1 MKSKKLTIA
10 SSVLVVAVSLGSL
23 WLYRASQ
30 SPFSG
35 TLEKEWLEPRFPEKI
50 DTEDAIWQV
59 LPFGYTLGPWP
70 IQFRNEPIVTKL
82 TYLKGPPK
90 KFIQS
95 MTQLWQP
102 VEIEL
107 KLLGPKTISPGT
119 TQLDWK
125 KCFEAYWTCNSP
137 RGKIME
143 YLAHKK
149 DEGVLAQATWFDHP
163 ESAGPRGVHLVWDHP
178 QYQIDDFVLFTEGGI
193 AQGFELKT
201 VKTDAGTEARTLLY
215 QILGAMKVKED
226 LSNSREWIQGKI
238 RSVQLAQIQ
247 RMQEPKLRLKK
258 LIEIQSWLFSLLSVD
273 PSQVTPFFH
282 LAGVTHLFALD
293 LLKLQTHYYENQESW
308 ILYARPN
315 LNALQKYA
323 EDFDAEN
330 GAAGAST
337 APGADSN
344 AAAGTVPGD
353 SKNIA
358 VAKQIESLI
367 EDVLLQQDKVTSS
380 LKK

>member
-10 SSVLVVAVSLGSL
+10 ASVSVICISVASL
-23 WLYRASQ
+23 WLYRLSQ
-30 SPFSG
+30 SPLSG
-35 TLEKEWLEPRFPEKI
+35 ALEKEWLEPRFPEKI
-50 DTEDAIWQV
+50 DTEDSIWQV

-70 IQFRNEPIVTKL
+70 TQFRNEPIVTKL
-82 TYLKGPPK
+82 TYIKGPPK
-90 KFIQS
+90 KFLQS

-107 KLLGPKTISPGT
+107 AILGPKTIESGT
-119 TQLDWK
+119 TQSDWK
-125 KCFEAYWTCNSP
+125 KCFEAHWTCNHP
-137 RGKIME
+137 RSKLLD
-143 YLAHKK
+143 YLSHKR
-149 DEGVLAQATWFDHP
+149 DDGALTQATWFDHP
-163 ESAGPRGVHLVWDHP
+163 EPSGPRGVHLMWDHP

-201 VKTDAGTEARTLLY
+201 VKTDTGVDARNLFY
-215 QILGAMKVKED
+215 QVLGAMKVKED
-226 LSNSREWIQGKI
+226 LSSSREWIQAKL
-238 RSVQLAQIQ
+238 RSVQLVKIQ
-247 RMQEPKLRLKK
+247 QMQDQKLRLKK

-315 LNALQKYA
+315 LNALQKFA
-323 EDFDAEN
+323 GDFDE
-330 GAAGAST
+330 
-337 APGADSN
+337 
-344 AAAGTVPGD
+344 GD
-353 SKNIA
+353 SKTDNETEN
-358 VAKQIESLI
+358 VPKQIETLI
-367 EDVLLQQDKVTSS
+367 QDVLLQQEKVTSS